1 MELPCLGLPAILF
14 MPRDS
19 WIIHIHTYPRLSL
32 EYSPYTKTTI
42 NNQQSILPHSIHP
55 SNYTIDTHITTM
67 VSSNHTSSNPAIT
80 AYKVYHLSSVKLDR
94 EARRQTPDLARLVAH
109 ATIIDN
115 VRRWSR
121 TTAVPTEAVVVES
134 DPFEDSASDEDL
146 DSDCDVG
153 EVAVFEFDED
163 ESKQWSGH
171 SQDAKT
177 YEIHSSI
184 VEEHGSEKNAVPAP
198 KRRPPPPPP
207 STSTYDIKNQSWRQ
221 NRPVTVSE
229 TAVEVDGDD

>member
-1 MELPCLGLPAILF
+1 
-14 MPRDS
+14 
-19 WIIHIHTYPRLSL
+19 
-32 EYSPYTKTTI
+32 
-42 NNQQSILPHSIHP
+42 
-55 SNYTIDTHITTM
+55 M

-153 EVAVFEFDED
+153 EVAVFEFDEE
-163 ESKQWSGH
+163 ESKEWSGH
-171 SQDAKT
+171 SQDAKV
-177 YEIHSSI
+177 YEIHSTI
-184 VEEHGSEKNAVPAP
+184 VEEHDSKSNPVPAP

-207 STSTYDIKNQSWRQ
+207 SSSTYDIKNQGWRQ
-221 NRPVTVSE
+221 NRPVTVRE

>member
-1 MELPCLGLPAILF
+1 MV
-14 MPRDS
+14 
-19 WIIHIHTYPRLSL
+19 
-32 EYSPYTKTTI
+32 
-42 NNQQSILPHSIHP
+42 P
-55 SNYTIDTHITTM
+55 SNY
-67 VSSNHTSSNPAIT
+67 SGPNPAIT

-94 EARRQTPDLARLVAH
+94 EARRQTPDLGRLVAH

-121 TTAVPTEAVVVES
+121 TTAVPTEAVVIES

-163 ESKQWSGH
+163 ESKEWSGH
-171 SQDAKT
+171 SQDTTKT
-177 YEIHSSI
+177 YEITTSI
-184 VEEHGSEKNAVPAP
+184 VVEHEPESKTVPAP

-207 STSTYDIKNQSWRQ
+207 SSSTYDIKNQSWRQ
-221 NRPVTVSE
+221 NRPVTVRE
-229 TAVEVDGDD
+229 TAVEVDSDD

>member
-1 MELPCLGLPAILF
+1 
-14 MPRDS
+14 
-19 WIIHIHTYPRLSL
+19 
-32 EYSPYTKTTI
+32 
-42 NNQQSILPHSIHP
+42 
-55 SNYTIDTHITTM
+55 M
-67 VSSNHTSSNPAIT
+67 VSSNHTGSNPAIT

-94 EARRQTPDLARLVAH
+94 EARRQTPDLGRLVAH

-134 DPFEDSASDEDL
+134 DPFEDSASDEDF

-163 ESKQWSGH
+163 ESKEWSGH
-171 SQDAKT
+171 SQNTGKT
-177 YEIHSSI
+177 YEITSTI
-184 VEEHGSEKNAVPAP
+184 VEDHESESKSVPAP

-207 STSTYDIKNQSWRQ
+207 SSSTYDIKNQSWRQ
-221 NRPVTVSE
+221 NRPVMVRE